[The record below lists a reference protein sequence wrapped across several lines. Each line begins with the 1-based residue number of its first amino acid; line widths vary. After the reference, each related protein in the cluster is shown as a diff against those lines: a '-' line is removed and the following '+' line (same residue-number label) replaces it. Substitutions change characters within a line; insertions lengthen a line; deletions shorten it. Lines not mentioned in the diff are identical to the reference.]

1 MKKICNEIR
10 FQQIFMVWLVI
21 AGVFLAG
28 SALAGSKLTRISDSI
43 YAYVGA
49 DDDSASNSFGANAG
63 IIVGQDAVLVVDTL
77 VSNNKAKAFIKDI
90 KAITEK
96 PIKFVVNT
104 HAHLDHSFGNSAFA
118 EIGAIIISHAN
129 AMGYMKKASPKILE
143 KADVYFGL
151 NRDEMAG
158 TRIVFPQI
166 TFTEQMEVDLGG
178 IQIQLRYMAH
188 SHSKGSVYVYIP
200 AQKVLLAGD
209 ILFTDYYANMSS
221 SDVNGWVKTID
232 HMMSLDVGHIVPGH
246 GPLSVKKDLTD
257 QRDYLLM
264 FDKNAKELSASNSDT
279 KLVAEQLKGIIPEK
293 QYGERLIKSSLRKYM
308 RKKK

>member
-1 MKKICNEIR
+1 
-10 FQQIFMVWLVI
+10 MVWLVI
-21 AGVFLAG
+21 TGIFLAG
-28 SALAGSKLTRISDSI
+28 SALAGSKLTPISDSI

-90 KAITEK
+90 RAITEK

-118 EIGAIIISHAN
+118 EIGATIISHAN
-129 AMGYMKKASPKILE
+129 AMRYMKKASQKILE

-151 NRDEMAG
+151 NQDEMAG

-166 TFTEQMEVDLGG
+166 TFTEQMAVDLGG
-178 IQIQLRYMAH
+178 LQIELRHIAH

-200 AQKVLLAGD
+200 ERKVLFAGD

-221 SDVNGWVKTID
+221 SDVNGWVETID
-232 HMMSLDVGHIVPGH
+232 HMMGLDVEHIVPGH

-257 QRDYLLM
+257 QRDYLLV
-264 FDKNAKELSASNSDT
+264 FDKNAKELSASNGNS
-279 KLVAEQLKGIIPEK
+279 KLVAKQLKGIIPEK

-308 RKKK
+308 PKKK